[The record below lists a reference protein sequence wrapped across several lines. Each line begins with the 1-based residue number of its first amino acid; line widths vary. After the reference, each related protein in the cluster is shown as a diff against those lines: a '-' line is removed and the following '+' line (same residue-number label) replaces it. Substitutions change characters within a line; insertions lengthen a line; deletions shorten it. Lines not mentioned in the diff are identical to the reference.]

1 MACRVRSM
9 CGYKNPEFD
18 VFFIEIPVSDINLN
32 SDYFSIPNNFQN
44 KSPGDIYI
52 SGGTKGS
59 SSTTSNNNYA
69 FYKNNLLRYNS
80 TGSDTGLVARNV
92 FEIEESTDL
101 LTVRFTD
108 TSLIDSSD
116 IKLKLYLTVVKVLN

>member
-9 CGYKNPEFD
+9 CGHKNPEFD
-18 VFFIEIPVSDINLN
+18 VFFIEILASDINLN

-44 KSPGDIYI
+44 KSPGYIYI

-80 TGSDTGLVARNV
+80 TGSDTGLVAINV

-101 LTVRFTD
+101 LTVRFTN
-108 TSLIDSSD
+108 TTFLDSSD
-116 IKLKLYLTVVKVLN
+116 IKVKLYLTVVKVLN